1 MNKKQITIKD
11 MRRAISYVGMSGT
24 HNDIVAE
31 FNDKQLLAKDFTKDL
46 NMGNIRVANV
56 LIELERIHNMDIPME
71 VFKMMPDNTVGSF
84 LNSVNGYLNGTYH

>member
-1 MNKKQITIKD
+1 MNRKQITIKD
-11 MRRAISYVGMSGT
+11 VRRAITYVGMSGT
-24 HNDIVAE
+24 HKDIIAE

-56 LIELERIHNMDIPME
+56 LIELERIHNLDIPMD
-71 VFKMMPDNTVGSF
+71 VFKTMPDNTVVSF